1 MEKYR
6 LKDRVERMALGKVNS
21 FSPTISPAPKD
32 VERREI
38 ESVGR
43 ALKYYYKR
51 GVTEF
56 VAQKKYMGSY
66 CDIYLHSDI
75 DQSYIVSR
83 NGYLITHL
91 NREDVIGGLADLHHK
106 FDWSEYKVILIQSE
120 LMPWSTMGK
129 GLIDNDF
136 SGYLDAHRT
145 HKDYLQ
151 SSGLYDKLD
160 KVKSSVAYRKFEAEY
175 DPKSVKNLKKK
186 YPSYVIRQYKAV
198 HDLQVHDLEDYQK
211 NIELYQRQ
219 IDHYGNVE
227 PLSFKPFN
235 ILKMIAKDDSEVLP
249 NDNHTYKFVNDD
261 AMLELS
267 INSDAELEAAVD
279 LANGWLNQ
287 LTGEMEEGIMIKP
300 RVAFI
305 PNLPPAF
312 KVRNNDYLTMIYG
325 VDFIPDYD
333 RYIKRRRISRK
344 IDCSIND
351 WMQNWELLQIPLAT
365 IDSENYHYKN
375 LICDRILGEMETGKL
390 DSRL

>member
-1 MEKYR
+1 
-6 LKDRVERMALGKVNS
+6 
-21 FSPTISPAPKD
+21 
-32 VERREI
+32 
-38 ESVGR
+38 
-43 ALKYYYKR
+43 
-51 GVTEF
+51 
-56 VAQKKYMGSY
+56 
-66 CDIYLHSDI
+66 
-75 DQSYIVSR
+75 
-83 NGYLITHL
+83 
-91 NREDVIGGLADLHHK
+91 
-106 FDWSEYKVILIQSE
+106 
-120 LMPWSTMGK
+120 
-129 GLIDNDF
+129 
-136 SGYLDAHRT
+136 
-145 HKDYLQ
+145 
-151 SSGLYDKLD
+151 
-160 KVKSSVAYRKFEAEY
+160 
-175 DPKSVKNLKKK
+175 
-186 YPSYVIRQYKAV
+186 V

-211 NIELYQRQ
+211 NIELYQRK

-235 ILKMIAKDDSEVLP
+235 ILKMIARDDSEVLP
-249 NDNHTYKFVNDD
+249 NDNHTYKFINDD

-333 RYIKRRRISRK
+333 RYIKRRRIRRK